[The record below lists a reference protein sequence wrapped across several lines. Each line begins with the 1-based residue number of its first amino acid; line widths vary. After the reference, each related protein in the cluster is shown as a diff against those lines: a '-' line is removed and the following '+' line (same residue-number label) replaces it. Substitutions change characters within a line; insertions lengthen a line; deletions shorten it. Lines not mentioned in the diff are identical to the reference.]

1 MNTEFFNALDMLERE
16 KGIPKQYMLEKI
28 EAALMNAYKKEYAE
42 HSNVRIVLDPEKKEV
57 KMFQQREVVEEVTDE
72 ICEISLEDAQK
83 IRSRAKIGTILE
95 TKMDTKNFRRLSAG
109 KAKQVIIQ
117 GIREAERSKIK
128 QEYEN
133 KRGEAITVIVHC
145 IDPTTGNV
153 VVDTGTSRATLL
165 KSEQIPGETFRENQH
180 IKVFITEV
188 KEETR
193 GPIVTLS
200 RTAPGLVKRLFE
212 LSVPE
217 IEDGTVVIQSVSRE
231 AGSRTKMAVYSR
243 DEAVDPIGACIGN
256 RGIRIN
262 SIKEELQGENIDLIK
277 YSEQIEEY
285 ISAALSPAKVRSV
298 VMDSERSC
306 RVTVDHDQLSLAIG
320 KEGQNVRLAARL
332 TGCKIDIKVDEE

>member
-1 MNTEFFNALDMLERE
+1 MNSELFNALEALGQE
-16 KGIPKQYMLEKI
+16 KGIPQEYMLEKV
-28 EAALMNAYKKEYAE
+28 EAALLNAYKKEYGE

-57 KMFQQREVVEEVTDE
+57 KMFQQKEVVEVVTDD

-83 IRSRAKIGTILE
+83 IKSRAKIGAILE
-95 TKMDTKNFRRLSAG
+95 IKMDTKNFRRLSAG
-109 KAKQVIIQ
+109 KGKQVLIQ

-133 KRGEAITVIVHC
+133 KRGEAITVVVQR
-145 IDPTTGNV
+145 IDPTNGNV
-153 VVDTGTSRATLL
+153 VVDTGTSIATLL
-165 KSEQIPGETFRENQH
+165 KSEQIPGESFRENQH
-180 IKVFITEV
+180 VKVFITEV
-188 KEETR
+188 KEEMR

-217 IEDGTVVIQSVSRE
+217 IEDGIVVIQSVSRE

-243 DEAVDPIGACIGN
+243 DPQVDPIGSCIGN
-256 RGIRIN
+256 RGMRIN
-262 SIKEELQGENIDLIK
+262 TIKEELQGENIDLIL
-277 YSEQIEEY
+277 YSEKIEDY

-298 VMDSERSC
+298 VMESERSC
-306 RVTVDHDQLSLAIG
+306 KVTVDPDQLSLAIG

-332 TGCKIDIKVDEE
+332 TGCKIDIKVDED